1 MGGWEDKNFEIWE
14 VLFRDMT
21 DAVSRYGR
29 CCFEIWEVLF
39 RNMGG
44 AKFCYCQAG
53 IYLF

>member
-1 MGGWEDKNFEIWE
+1 M
-14 VLFRDMT
+14 LFRDMT

-44 AKFCYCQAG
+44 AKFVIVRRGYSNSKKDCWPSG
-53 IYLF
+53 